1 MNFRIRNFCLLLVRI
16 LSPKKLRGIV
26 CLEILSILQTALYV
40 EPGHFNVKVL
50 TQRGVNSLHE
60 ATNKLFYIYIFF
72 FQKRATCEKR
82 EIRSVL

>member
-1 MNFRIRNFCLLLVRI
+1 MNFRIRNFSLLLVRI

-26 CLEILSILQTALYV
+26 CLEILSILRQLCMLSLII
-40 EPGHFNVKVL
+40 FNVKVL

-72 FQKRATCEKR
+72 FSEKGNM
-82 EIRSVL
+82 